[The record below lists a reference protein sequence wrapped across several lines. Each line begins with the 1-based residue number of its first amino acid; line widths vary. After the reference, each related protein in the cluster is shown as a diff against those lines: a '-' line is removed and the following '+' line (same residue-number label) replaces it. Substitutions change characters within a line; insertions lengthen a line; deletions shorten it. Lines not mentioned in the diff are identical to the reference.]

1 MAVDK
6 HTLTYRIVV
15 ALIAV
20 IIVAYT
26 IFHMVSLFSAELS
39 TVVVAASTEETKI
52 EFDGYIFRDETV
64 VYSSYGGAVD
74 YIAHDGLKLAAGE
87 QLAIVYEQGNNA
99 SVDKNIDEIDAMIE
113 IVSQGVESG
122 VTLSQ
127 LPSINEKIG
136 DEHYAIMTKLAGGD
150 IREISKNI
158 DIMTAEMCKESVLTN
173 ERSPI
178 ADTLSFLH
186 DERERLMAAG
196 GDSVT
201 LYTDKSGYFYSGTDG
216 YEGFFTLDAA
226 EQMTP
231 DTYQKY
237 STLKPAQSEEGKT
250 PVGRMVYDS
259 KWAFLALVSEED
271 AAHFEVGETRRLT
284 FTGGDDVT
292 MPLVLTAKEADADSK
307 SVLLKFE
314 CDRMP
319 TGFDF
324 SRAQSVSAVVS
335 SVTGITVPKSATH
348 KSDGYLYVYILK
360 GSVVFERRIEVI
372 YEGSDYYTV
381 ADGLEPDGEDVY
393 LQSND
398 TLILDG
404 QNLFDGR
411 ILD

>member
-1 MAVDK
+1 MATDK
-6 HTLTYRIVV
+6 HTLAYRIAV
-15 ALIAV
+15 AIIAV

-26 IFHMVSLFSAELS
+26 VFHMVSLFSAELS

-74 YIAHDGLKLAAGE
+74 YVAEDGRKLATGE
-87 QLAIVYEQGNNA
+87 QLAVVYEQGNSS
-99 SVDKNIDEIDAMIE
+99 SVDKNIDAIDEMIAV
-113 IVSQGVESG
+113 VSAGADDSI
-122 VTLSQ
+122 TLSQ
-127 LPSINEKIG
+127 LPEIKESIDN
-136 DEHYAIMTKLAGGD
+136 EHYSIMTKLASGD
-150 IREISKNI
+150 IRELSENI
-158 DIMTAEMCKESVLTN
+158 NSMTAEMCKESVLTN
-173 ERSPI
+173 EKSPVE
-178 ADTLSFLH
+178 DTLEYLVS
-186 DERERLMAAG
+186 ERERLMAAG

-201 LYTDKSGYFYSGTDG
+201 LFADKSGYFYSGTDG
-216 YEGFFTLDAA
+216 YESFFTLEAA

-231 DTYQKY
+231 DAYGKY
-237 STLKPAQSEEGKT
+237 VSINPQTSEDGAN
-250 PVGRMVYDS
+250 PVGRMVYDAD
-259 KWAFLALVSEED
+259 WFFLALVSEEN
-271 AAHFEVGETRRLT
+271 AAYFEVGEYKNLT
-284 FTGGDDVT
+284 FTGGEDVT
-292 MPLVLTAKEADADSK
+292 MPLLLAEKIADADSK
-307 SVLLKFE
+307 SVLLKFK

-319 TGFDF
+319 RNFDF
-324 SRAQSVSAVVS
+324 ARAQSVSAVVK

-348 KSDGYLYVYILK
+348 RSDGYLYVYILR